1 MMNIKYDK
9 LSKIRLIRHFN
20 DMDKDDKDI
29 SLLYLGEELVENIKR
44 IDSFLSDEKGYKGNK
59 FDPDNINHVRLFAK
73 LDLLNDELENII
85 KKYEDCIPSIR

>member
-9 LSKIRLIRHFN
+9 LSKIRLTRHFN
-20 DMDKDDKDI
+20 DMGQDDKET

-44 IDSFLSDEKGYKGNK
+44 IDSWLSDEAGYEGNK

-73 LDLLNDELENII
+73 LDLLNQELENII
-85 KKYEDCIPSIR
+85 EKSGDFIPSIR